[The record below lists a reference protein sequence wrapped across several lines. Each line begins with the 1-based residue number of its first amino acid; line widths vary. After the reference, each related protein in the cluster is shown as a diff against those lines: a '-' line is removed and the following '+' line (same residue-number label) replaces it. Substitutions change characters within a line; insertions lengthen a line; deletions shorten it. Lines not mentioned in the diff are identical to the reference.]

1 MEEKAK
7 TTRALSPTRGIIP
20 GDRKK
25 SSPLAKAMARSHG
38 LNLAGIKGTGP
49 GGRIVRDDILRN
61 LKEKEAVAKKQGAVP
76 MPVDKS
82 FPGTSCST
90 GRNCRPDMI
99 IFVESSF

>member
-61 LKEKEAVAKKQGAVP
+61 LKEKEALGKKQFAVP
-76 MPVDKS
+76 MPVDRA
-82 FPGTSCST
+82 FPGTSCSA
-90 GRNCRPDMI
+90 GRNCLPNMI